1 MPRPST
7 LKTAEVFASVQGE
20 GLRQGEPTI
29 FVRLAGCNL
38 RCAFCDTKSAWKGGE
53 VRAAGDIL
61 AEVDRLRRRF
71 PADWICLTGGE
82 PFLQDIGPLVRGLRS
97 AGLRV
102 QIETNGTL
110 YRRIP
115 FDWLTVSP
123 KPPEYA
129 VRSEWT
135 RRAREVKLVASRE
148 LSFDVLGRVRAA
160 FPAAT
165 PVLIQPEWGA
175 ARSGRKAFRLLERAL
190 AEGIPNIRLSAQ
202 LHKTLN
208 LK

>member
-1 MPRPST
+1 MQRPST
-7 LKTAEVFASVQGE
+7 LKIAEIFASVQGE
-20 GLRQGEPTI
+20 GLRQGEATI

-38 RCAFCDTKSAWKGGE
+38 RCAFCDTKYAWEGGE
-53 VRAAGDIL
+53 DREVEDIL
-61 AEVDRLRRRF
+61 QEVDRLRRGF
-71 PADWICLTGGE
+71 PADWICLSGGE
-82 PFLQDIGPLVRGLRS
+82 PLLQNIGPLARRLRK
-97 AGLRV
+97 AGLCV

-110 YRRIP
+110 YQRIP

-123 KPPEYA
+123 KPPEYV
-129 VRSEWT
+129 VRPEWM

-148 LSFDVLGRVRAA
+148 LSFDALGRVRAA
-160 FPAAT
+160 FPTAT

-175 ARSGRKAFRLLERAL
+175 DRSARKAFRLLERAL
-190 AEGIPNIRLSAQ
+190 AEGLPNIRLSSQ

>member
-7 LKTAEVFASVQGE
+7 LKIVEIFASVQGE
-20 GLRQGEPTI
+20 GLRLGEATI

-38 RCAFCDTKSAWKGGE
+38 RCAFCDTKYAWKGGTERE
-53 VRAAGDIL
+53 VGDIM
-61 AEVDRLRRRF
+61 AQIEALRQGF

-82 PFLQDIGPLVRGLRS
+82 PFLQNIGPLTRRLRK
-97 AGLRV
+97 AGLRI

-110 YRRIP
+110 DQRIP

-123 KPPEYA
+123 KPPEYD

-135 RRAREVKLVASRE
+135 HRAREVKLVASRE
-148 LSFDVLGRVRAA
+148 LSFDVLSRVRTA

-175 ARSGRKAFRLLERAL
+175 ARCARKAFRFLRQAL
-190 AEGIPNIRLSAQ
+190 AEGLPNIRLSTQ
-202 LHKTLN
+202 LHKILN